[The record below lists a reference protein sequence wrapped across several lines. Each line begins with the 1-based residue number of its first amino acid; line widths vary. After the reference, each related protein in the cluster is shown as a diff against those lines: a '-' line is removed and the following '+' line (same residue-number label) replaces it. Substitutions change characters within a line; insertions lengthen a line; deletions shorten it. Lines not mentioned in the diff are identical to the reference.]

1 MIFPIEYDGGS
12 KIQNQVVFVMNCA
25 IDDADP
31 TGEEIKGYKDAW
43 TQSRLWWKRFSSNV
57 MFLQIARPSL
67 QLPLAE

>member
-1 MIFPIEYDGGS
+1 MVVLIFPIEYDGGS

-43 TQSRLWWKRFSSNV
+43 TQSRLWWKRFSSN
-57 MFLQIARPSL
+57 QNDHDHDC
-67 QLPLAE
+67 